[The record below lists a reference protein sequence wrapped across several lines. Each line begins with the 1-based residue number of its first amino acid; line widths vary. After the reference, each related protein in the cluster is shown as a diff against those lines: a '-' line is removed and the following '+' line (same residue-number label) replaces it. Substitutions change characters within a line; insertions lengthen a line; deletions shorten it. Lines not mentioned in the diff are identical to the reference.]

1 MTDEPQRITFTASL
15 PPIQSAISLD
25 GRGDGARI
33 KIDVPATDVGAILLL
48 QHYFSGKSFVVTV
61 SADESSGAKSPA
73 AGDDIDDDPSGDVP
87 F

>member
-1 MTDEPQRITFTASL
+1 MTDAPQRITFTASL
-15 PPIQSAISLD
+15 PPIQSAISMD

-48 QHYFSGKSFVVTV
+48 QHYFSGKAFTVTV
-61 SADESSGAKSPA
+61 SANDDSGALRPA
-73 AGDDIDDDPSGDVP
+73 AGDDIEDDPSGEVP